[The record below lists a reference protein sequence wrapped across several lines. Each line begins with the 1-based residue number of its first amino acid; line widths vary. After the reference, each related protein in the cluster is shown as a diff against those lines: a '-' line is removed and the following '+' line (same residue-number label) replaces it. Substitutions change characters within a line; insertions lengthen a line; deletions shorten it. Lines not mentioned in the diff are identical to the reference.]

1 MSSVALILLLLTQS
15 TYRANFNLDS
25 WVLGWLCGGCVAPAA
40 GGDSCCPRRPVPVTS
55 SPPPPLP
62 QSIVLLISKYTFK
75 YNRSTEQQWAADTWH
90 VTLPCFHVPIVRF
103 CQPAATCHTCNTCN
117 VAQIVAFQT
126 VKQEHRKSFLPC
138 RRHLA
143 APSYIINNTSSSI
156 YHINDQHFNCS
167 IFSLF
172 SSSVAHCH
180 WLHNSKLNSPHHTP
194 AAQMTPGSHTEGHMI
209 SAV

>member
-1 MSSVALILLLLTQS
+1 MAAAWPRLLAVTHAARAAQSPSPPALLLLSHNPLFCLSANTLSNTTGAQSGSGLQTRGTWPCPAS
-15 TYRANFNLDS
+15 TYRF
-25 WVLGWLCGGCVAPAA
+25 
-40 GGDSCCPRRPVPVTS
+40 
-55 SPPPPLP
+55 
-62 QSIVLLISKYTFK
+62 
-75 YNRSTEQQWAADTWH
+75 
-90 VTLPCFHVPIVRF
+90 VRF
-103 CQPAATCHTCNTCN
+103 RQPAATCHTCHTCN
-117 VAQIVAFQT
+117 VAQFVAFQT

-138 RRHLA
+138 RHLA

-209 SAV
+209 RPLSM

>member
-1 MSSVALILLLLTQS
+1 MLPAPPSPRHLQPSS
-15 TYRANFNLDS
+15 
-25 WVLGWLCGGCVAPAA
+25 
-40 GGDSCCPRRPVPVTS
+40 S
-55 SPPPPLP
+55 SPTIHCFAYQQIHFQIQPEHRAAVGCRHVARGPALLP
-62 QSIVLLISKYTFK
+62 RTDLSGSASL
-75 YNRSTEQQWAADTWH
+75 
-90 VTLPCFHVPIVRF
+90 
-103 CQPAATCHTCNTCN
+103 QPRVTCHTCN
-117 VAQIVAFQT
+117 VAQFVAFQT
-126 VKQEHRKSFLPC
+126 LKQEHRKSFLPC
-138 RRHLA
+138 RHLA